1 MKLKHKLPLMN
12 IGLLIIGFVILWMG
26 SINAFREFVVDNQE
40 EIAFDKIELQ
50 TREIEN
56 TIQWGINQLTIMSK
70 NPTVKGLNWDAIK
83 PYALERLEDSPFD
96 KIGIVYTD
104 KSYYITSSTGIS
116 NLSDRDYVEEALK
129 GRMVVSEPLYS
140 KSTGSYQ
147 IVIAQPI
154 MEDNQVQGIII
165 GGILM
170 EDIESLIKGL
180 SINQAGYGFLSD
192 YRGDII
198 IHPTLDNL
206 LNRNMYNYLQMTNS
220 SFGSTKGYILY
231 DDIEWGQSYAFYN
244 YLELPGWYVVI
255 SVPLM
260 EIYKPISGLLI
271 RTTLTFLLVLF
282 LLGVGTFFIIK
293 GFLKPVDRLIADM
306 KRVEGGEYALQVP
319 IHKADEVGE
328 ITRQF
333 NMTIEGISLR
343 DEELQALNEELAAS
357 FEEIN
362 EANEKLT
369 YAHEAITNNLSKQKM
384 INQLGENLYLITD
397 YDELLET
404 ILLHTGEMINA
415 SRSSIYILD
424 ENKYFRIKTSL
435 NYTPEELE
443 KLVFRENEGT
453 FSWIM
458 ENKTELFIE
467 DVNNDARYK
476 KLALT
481 EENQMLLQLPIF
493 DENSEVIGTI
503 SYMSDNLNLDF
514 IPFVKQLSKIISVS
528 ISNSS
533 LISHI
538 KSTYF
543 DIIVAL
549 VKAMELKDTYTK
561 GHSERVM
568 NYSLSLGKRLDLS
581 KGEMDILRHG
591 SILHDIGKLGIPE
604 SLLSKCTRLDCSE
617 YDMIKNHPI
626 IGEAFVS
633 NLKFLNSA
641 KPIIRNHHE
650 RIDGRGYPDG
660 LKGEEIPLLARI
672 VAIADSYDAMTSER
686 SYKPTMSLES
696 AIIELREHA
705 GTQFDAELVELFIDT
720 LSQKE

>member
-26 SINAFREFVVDNQE
+26 SINAFRKFVVDNQE
-40 EIAFDKIELQ
+40 EMAFERIELQ
-50 TREIEN
+50 TKEIDN
-56 TIQWGINQLTIMSK
+56 TIRWGINQLTIMSES
-70 NPTVKGLNWDAIK
+70 PIIKGLDWEVIRPIAM
-83 PYALERLEDSPFD
+83 ERLQDSPFD

-104 KSYYITSSTGIS
+104 KSYYITSSTGIN
-116 NLSDRDYVEEALK
+116 NLSDREYIEEAVK
-129 GRMVVSEPLYS
+129 GKTVISKPLYS
-140 KSTGSYQ
+140 RSTGSYQ

-154 MEDNQVQGIII
+154 IEDNQVQGLII

-170 EDIESLIKGL
+170 KDIESMIKNL
-180 SINQAGYGFLSD
+180 NVNEAGYGFLSD

-198 IHPTLDNL
+198 IHPSLDKL

-220 SFGSTKGYILY
+220 SFNNNKGYIVY
-231 DDIEWGQSYAFYN
+231 DDIEWGKSYAFYN

-255 SVPLM
+255 SVPLA
-260 EIYKPISGLLI
+260 EIYKPISRLLLS
-271 RTTLTFLLVLF
+271 TTLIFLLVLL
-282 LLGVGTFFIIK
+282 LLGIGTYLIIK

-306 KRVEGGEYALQVP
+306 KKVEGGEYTLQVP
-319 IHKADEVGE
+319 IHKADEIGE

-369 YAHEAITNNLSKQKM
+369 YAHEAISNNLTKQKM

-397 YDELLET
+397 YEELLET

-415 SRSSIYILD
+415 NKSSIYILEED
-424 ENKYFRIKTSL
+424 KCFRIKTSL
-435 NYTPEELE
+435 NYTAEERHQ
-443 KLVFRENEGT
+443 LVFQENEGT
-453 FSWIM
+453 FRWIM

-467 DVNNDARYK
+467 DVNKDIRYK
-476 KLALT
+476 KLASM
-481 EENQMLLQLPIF
+481 EDNQMLLQLPIF
-493 DENSEVIGTI
+493 DENGEVIGAI

-528 ISNSS
+528 ISNTS

-538 KSTYF
+538 RSTYF

-549 VKAMELKDTYTK
+549 VKAMELKDNYTK

-568 NYSLSLGKRLDLS
+568 NYSLGLGRKLNLS
-581 KGEMDILRHG
+581 RGEMDILRHG

-604 SLLSKCTRLDCSE
+604 SLLTKCTGLDCSE
-617 YDMIKNHPI
+617 YDMIKNHPV

-633 NLKFLNSA
+633 NLKFLNDA

-660 LKGEEIPLLARI
+660 LKGEEIPMLARI
-672 VAIADSYDAMTSER
+672 VAIADSFDAMTSER
-686 SYKPTMSLES
+686 SYKPTMSVES

-705 GTQFDAELVELFIDT
+705 GTQFDAELVELFIDS